1 MTGLAAR
8 PKAAPPWVRWLL
20 FLSGA
25 VLMGVCIQFPALGV
39 LQWVALLPSAPIIL
53 MLATDPQVRLRR
65 MYGYGFC
72 FFGCFY
78 LTNFHWFL
86 YMYPLSF
93 AGLSNAAS
101 AVVIA
106 AAWLGLSA
114 LQTLAAAATF
124 PLFALAVRGRFLSD
138 RPILHPIL
146 FAVLWTVRE
155 WIQANMG
162 WAGVPW
168 ARLPLGQVGLRLT
181 VQSAAYLGS
190 YFITFL
196 LVAVSMLL
204 GFLLLYPDRAR
215 LCGIL
220 AASLVCGDLALGGIR
235 LLTLP
240 QDGETLSAAAAQ
252 GNLSSLEKWSP
263 GSGETALER
272 YESLTREAAA
282 EGATLI
288 VWPETALTI
297 TIDQSPGT
305 RARISQLAVETGA
318 TLLVGAFTSG
328 EDARDQYNSVLAFL
342 PNGEVS
348 DTVYNKQK
356 PVPFGE
362 FVPFREL
369 VMLLIPP
376 LAEVG
381 MLDRDLLVGEESVV
395 FDLPTGRI
403 GALICFDSIYEST
416 ALDSV
421 RGGAQLLTVST
432 NDSWFQ
438 DSRGVWMHNAQ
449 SSLRAIETGRYVVRT
464 GNTGVSSIIDPTGK
478 VKKKLD
484 PLLTGQ
490 LTGEVALRDE
500 TTLYV
505 RTGNLF
511 AWVCAAFAAATVL
524 SALYTEGVLRR
535 SARRN
540 VHISD
545 DSVKNSENTP

>member
-1 MTGLAAR
+1 MTGFAPRL
-8 PKAAPPWVRWLL
+8 KAAPQWVRWLL
-20 FLSGA
+20 LLSGA
-25 VLMGVCIQFPALGV
+25 VLLGVCIQFPALGV
-39 LQWVALLPSAPIIL
+39 LEWVALLPSAPVIL

-78 LTNFHWFL
+78 LVNFHWFL

-106 AAWLGLSA
+106 AAWFGLSA

-124 PLFALAVRGRFLSD
+124 PLFALAVRGGFLSD

-181 VQSAAYLGS
+181 LQSAAYLGS

-204 GFLLLYPDRAR
+204 GFFLLHPDRAR

-220 AASLVCGDLALGGIR
+220 AASLVCGNLALGGIR

-240 QDGETLSAAAAQ
+240 QDGETISAAAMQ
-252 GNLSSLEKWSP
+252 GNMSSPEKWSSD
-263 GSGETALER
+263 SGETALER

-282 EGATLI
+282 GGATLI
-288 VWPETALTI
+288 VWPETALTV
-297 TIDQSPGT
+297 TIDRHPEVS
-305 RARISQLAVETGA
+305 ARISQLAVETGA

-328 EDARDQYNSVLAFL
+328 EEAGSQYNSILAFL
-342 PNGEVS
+342 PNGKVS

-362 FVPFREL
+362 FVPLREL

-381 MLDRDLLVGEESVV
+381 MLDSDLLVGGESVV
-395 FDLPTGRI
+395 FDLTVGQI

-432 NDSWFQ
+432 NDSWFR
-438 DSRGVWMHNAQ
+438 DSRGVWMHHAQ
-449 SSLRAIETGRYVVRT
+449 SSLRAIETGRYVVRA

-478 VKKKLD
+478 VRGQLD
-484 PLLTGQ
+484 PLLTGK

-500 TTLYV
+500 ITLYV

-511 AWVCAAFAAATVL
+511 AWVCAAFTMAAVV
-524 SALYTEGVLRR
+524 SALYTEGARRR
-535 SARRN
+535 SAERN
-540 VHISD
+540 VHTCD
-545 DSVKNSENTP
+545 DFVENGENTP